1 MVVWCP
7 YGVTMRF
14 PPNNAV
20 TIVLSASVVL
30 LCVWLIFVAVRK
42 APIDRRISIIAS
54 SRTGR
59 WMAAGTSQGLVTVLD
74 GRSGT
79 AAWQANFPD
88 GPLNDLRFS
97 PDERSLAVA
106 GMDLGLYSLQHSA
119 EPRSLRSDARNYGV
133 VRFSA
138 DGTAIL
144 VITGPGLIEVLDA
157 QSGATRLSIAA
168 PVYTAKLRL
177 LPASEASSTRVIGR
191 GAGTRARGSFWQG

>member
-1 MVVWCP
+1 
-7 YGVTMRF
+7 
-14 PPNNAV
+14 
-20 TIVLSASVVL
+20 
-30 LCVWLIFVAVRK
+30 
-42 APIDRRISIIAS
+42 
-54 SRTGR
+54 
-59 WMAAGTSQGLVTVLD
+59 MAAGTSEGLVTVLD